1 MAAVVDVSI
10 SIMETFRAGRPTYR
24 MLSADVVTSEFFDTW
39 IFELSKRQAWNT
51 VKSYGPAVL
60 LFIQYIQVVA
70 DRNGG
75 LTPLLLTE
83 AIEGYENFL
92 AYGTGSSVKLS
103 RSVARILGNRKMGG
117 SSIRKHLTA
126 VNNFI
131 DASETFRKAIF
142 QLQETGYVGKDLISA
157 LPAITSQYVA
167 APRKISVAIGN
178 SSWLAG
184 CIAGGAKR
192 IRQVG
197 LVATSKPSTMA
208 HTDSYGGDEKVF
220 PIDLCVKLIESAT
233 CLRDKTLWSLLAA
246 CGCRISEALT
256 MFTSDVCIYPGKPAD
271 SYVQIIDPNSRIKE
285 LSRFMTDVAI
295 SKLSHKGR
303 LHPETFLIEPFASHF
318 WVNLDLY
325 IAEQR
330 ALEMKRH
337 RPVSHRFL
345 FRNLLNGEGMPSS
358 YQAVWERFNA
368 AAKALTGESYGF
380 HSLRHMYA
388 YYLHNHCPNPFKPGA
403 FGFELGVVQKLLGH
417 SSATAVERY
426 ARKDSHMLRA
436 SMAAMNLMRMRDS
449 TFNVAKV
456 QIEHL
461 RQQIAHLE
469 KFVSSET

>member
-1 MAAVVDVSI
+1 MAAVVNTSI

-24 MLSADVVTSEFFDTW
+24 LLCADVVTSEFFDTW
-39 IFELSKRQAWNT
+39 IFELSKRKAWNT
-51 VKSYGPAVL
+51 VKAYGPAVL
-60 LFIQYIQVVA
+60 LFIRYVQVVA
-70 DRNGG
+70 DLHGE

-92 AYGTGSSVKLS
+92 AFGSASSVELS
-103 RSVARILGNRKMGG
+103 RSVARIIGDRKLGG

-131 DASETFRKAIF
+131 DASEQFRKAIL
-142 QLQETGYVGKDLISA
+142 QLQESGYVSKDLVSA

-167 APRKISVAIGN
+167 APTKISIAIGK

-197 LVATSKPSTMA
+197 LVAISKPSNIA
-208 HTDSYGGDEKVF
+208 HTDIHGGDDKVF
-220 PIDLCVKLIESAT
+220 PIDLCVRLIESTA

-256 MFTSDVCIYPGKPAD
+256 MFTSDILIFPDKSVDNC
-271 SYVQIIDPNSRIKE
+271 VQIIEPATRSKE
-285 LSRFMTDVAI
+285 LSRFMTDEQI

-303 LHPETFLIEPFASHF
+303 SLSETFLIEPFASHF
-318 WVNLDLY
+318 WINLDLY
-325 IAEQR
+325 IVEQR
-330 ALEMKRH
+330 ALEKKRH

-345 FRNLLNGEGMPSS
+345 FRNLLTGEGIPSS

-388 YYLHNHCPNPFKPGA
+388 YYLHNHCPNPFRPGA
-403 FGFELGVVQKLLGH
+403 FGFDLGVVQQLLGH
-417 SSATAVERY
+417 SSASSVERY

-436 SMAAMNLMRMRDS
+436 SMAAMNLMRMRDGS
-449 TFNVAKV
+449 FNVAKV

-461 RQQIAHLE
+461 KQQIANLE
-469 KFVSSET
+469 QFVNNDS